1 MANTNPYL
9 GSNLVENMKL
19 SAEDVFGQEPALE
32 RLCEEL
38 DSMYPPLN
46 PSPKDDDRMIMF
58 RAGQRS
64 VVEYIKAK
72 NENV

>member
-1 MANTNPYL
+1 MAELTE
-9 GSNLVENMKL
+9 S
-19 SAEDVFGQEPALE
+19 DVFGKEPALE
-32 RLCEEL
+32 RLCDEL
-38 DSMYPPLN
+38 DAMYPPLN
-46 PSPKDDDRMIMF
+46 PTPKDDDRMIMY

>member
-1 MANTNPYL
+1 MAELNA
-9 GSNLVENMKL
+9 K
-19 SAEDVFGQEPALE
+19 DVFGGDTFLD

-38 DSMYPPLN
+38 QDYYPPIN
-46 PSPKDDDRMIMF
+46 PSPKDDDRLIMF

-72 NENV
+72 SEN